1 MNFLSLYGIIHSLY
15 TPTHTRLSDIIRFIV
30 NHKKKK
36 KNKISIDRF
45 LLRSHNTQR
54 PTDPFLSLLHGI
66 SIKNLTIAQ
75 TSKNAGF
82 WSIRSARIRIAVH
95 SVSEVVFDQG
105 YPSTTAVQKREHSF
119 VTRSNEPFG
128 ARCNTYVYIRKTRF
142 SRLLAKRF
150 VRENDTIANLTR
162 RVHVCSKD
170 VLNYINYIM
179 ESKGRKKRKEKNG
192 TTQNKNQLDDT
203 II

>member
-30 NHKKKK
+30 NRKKRKRKK
-36 KNKISIDRF
+36 FRLTDSFFDRTT
-45 LLRSHNTQR
+45 LR

-95 SVSEVVFDQG
+95 SVAEVVFDQG
-105 YPSTTAVQKREHSF
+105 YPSTTGVQKGSILLLPGLTSHLEQD
-119 VTRSNEPFG
+119 V
-128 ARCNTYVYIRKTRF
+128 IRMCI
-142 SRLLAKRF
+142 SGRLVFLG
-150 VRENDTIANLTR
+150 
-162 RVHVCSKD
+162 C
-170 VLNYINYIM
+170 
-179 ESKGRKKRKEKNG
+179 
-192 TTQNKNQLDDT
+192 
-203 II
+203 

>member
-1 MNFLSLYGIIHSLY
+1 MLAFGALGARNSNRGAFCTGS
-15 TPTHTRLSDIIRFIV
+15 RF
-30 NHKKKK
+30 
-36 KNKISIDRF
+36 
-45 LLRSHNTQR
+45 R
-54 PTDPFLSLLHGI
+54 PRVSVDD
-66 SIKNLTIAQ
+66 
-75 TSKNAGF
+75 
-82 WSIRSARIRIAVH
+82 WST
-95 SVSEVVFDQG
+95 E
-105 YPSTTAVQKREHSF
+105 REHSF

-162 RVHVCSKD
+162 RVHACSKD

-179 ESKGRKKRKEKNG
+179 KSKGRKKRKEKNG